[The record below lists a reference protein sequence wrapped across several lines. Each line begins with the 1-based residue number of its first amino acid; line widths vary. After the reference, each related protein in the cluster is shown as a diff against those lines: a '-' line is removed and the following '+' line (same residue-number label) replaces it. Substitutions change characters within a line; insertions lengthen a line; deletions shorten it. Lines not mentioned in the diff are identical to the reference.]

1 MNIGIAKEITARG
14 KEVRVILLPR
24 EVKKIVE
31 AGHTV
36 LAESGLGRRLCI
48 EDSEYREAGAH
59 LTRNRVNVFRQDVVV
74 KLKPPL
80 PQEFRMMRNN
90 ILFSMLHAEQNPE
103 FVAMMKR
110 AGVKAIAMELVRN
123 RAGERLIQCTD
134 ITGEQGMIMAFHL
147 AKKSPA
153 ECKVLMLGY
162 GAVASGAL
170 NVAFSLGA
178 QVKILRKSEYRYIR
192 HFLRNADI
200 LVNAVAWPKYERA
213 NKNYLVT
220 RNMLSLM
227 SKGGIVLDLSVD
239 YPNPIQSCHPTL
251 IDNPTYVVNG
261 ITHISIFG
269 YPALAPVSSVRRYSR
284 QVLPILLK
292 IASVKK
298 FDRLPAYLKKAAV
311 DPEGLSP

>member
-24 EVKKIVE
+24 EVKRIVE
-31 AGHTV
+31 VGHTV
-36 LAESGLGRRLCI
+36 VAETGLGRRLCV
-48 EDSEYREAGAH
+48 EDSEYRDAGAH
-59 LTRNRVNVFRQDVVV
+59 ITRNRVKVFRQDIVV
-74 KLKPPL
+74 KLKPPV
-80 PQEFRMMRNN
+80 PQEFRMMRSN
-90 ILFSMLHAEQNPE
+90 ILFSMLHAEQNPA

-110 AGVKAIAMELVRN
+110 VGAKAIAMELIKN

-153 ECKVLMLGY
+153 ECKVLILGY
-162 GAVASGAL
+162 GAVASGAI
-170 NVAFSLGA
+170 NVACSLGA

-200 LVNAVAWPKYERA
+200 LVNAITWPNYERA
-213 NKNYLVT
+213 NNSYLVT

-239 YPNPIQSCHPTL
+239 YPNPIQSCRPTL
-251 IDNPTYVVNG
+251 IDNPTYIVNG

-269 YPALAPVSSVRRYSR
+269 YPVLAPISSVRRYSR

-292 IASVKK
+292 IASVRK

-311 DPEGLSP
+311 DPEATSS